1 MDILKDDKD
10 YVWHPFT
17 QAQTAKD
24 PLTIERAEGAWLY
37 TYDGKKYL
45 DGNSSWWT
53 INHGHANQYIADKIY
68 AQFLQIDHV
77 IFAGATHI
85 KATEAAKRIVGV
97 LPENFQKVFFSDNG
111 STSVEV
117 AIKMVYQYWH
127 NKGEV
132 RKRFLAI
139 EGAYHGDTFGAMSVG
154 QRGYF
159 NKPFEHL
166 FFDVDFIP
174 FPTNENI
181 EEVKAKMKTLLS
193 TGDFA
198 GFIFEPL
205 CQGAAGMRIYE
216 AEWLDAFLRIAKKE
230 GVLCIAD
237 EVMTGFYRTG
247 TMFAIDQ
254 LQLVPDIVCLSKGV
268 TGGVMPVGLTVASQK
283 IFEAFLSEETTKA
296 LLHGHSF
303 TGNPLSCAAICA
315 SLDLFEQ
322 KQTMLNIERIVNSHH
337 KFVQDNK
344 DKTIFKSIKS
354 LGTILSLEIELGE
367 ESGYFSDIRTK
378 AYNYFLK
385 HELLIR
391 PLGNVIFFNPPY
403 CISEAELNHT
413 YRVILDFLGDLKK

>member
-1 MDILKDDKD
+1 
-10 YVWHPFT
+10 
-17 QAQTAKD
+17 
-24 PLTIERAEGAWLY
+24 
-37 TYDGKKYL
+37 
-45 DGNSSWWT
+45 
-53 INHGHANQYIADKIY
+53 
-68 AQFLQIDHV
+68 
-77 IFAGATHI
+77 
-85 KATEAAKRIVGV
+85 
-97 LPENFQKVFFSDNG
+97 
-111 STSVEV
+111 
-117 AIKMVYQYWH
+117 
-127 NKGEV
+127 
-132 RKRFLAI
+132 
-139 EGAYHGDTFGAMSVG
+139 
-154 QRGYF
+154 
-159 NKPFEHL
+159 
-166 FFDVDFIP
+166 
-174 FPTNENI
+174 
-181 EEVKAKMKTLLS
+181 
-193 TGDFA
+193 
-198 GFIFEPL
+198 
-205 CQGAAGMRIYE
+205 
-216 AEWLDAFLRIAKKE
+216 
-230 GVLCIAD
+230 
-237 EVMTGFYRTG
+237 
-247 TMFAIDQ
+247 
-254 LQLVPDIVCLSKGV
+254 VPDIVCLSKGV